1 VEKDKQQVSAESDLP
16 LSHDEGSLASSMN
29 LDPDIAIQEL
39 GIDMNVPSFVP
50 YQAKGLPGTCA
61 ARHCF
66 KQTPQNLRAKSVRL
80 ALIEK
85 IGERP
90 SVKSFVAR
98 GIDRRE

>member
-50 YQAKGLPGTCA
+50 
-61 ARHCF
+61 
-66 KQTPQNLRAKSVRL
+66 
-80 ALIEK
+80 
-85 IGERP
+85 
-90 SVKSFVAR
+90 
-98 GIDRRE
+98 